1 MRFASL
7 FEMSASQ
14 ECYLR
19 ASRSL
24 QKLSRIIFN
33 RRTPANEIRGARV
46 ARGRPIILFI
56 RAYVRLC
63 DTKDCGICIVYVH
76 ILVVRRKQ
84 RPPSVQMRIT
94 LIKLEWR

>member
-19 ASRSL
+19 KPRSL

-33 RRTPANEIRGARV
+33 RRTPANEIRGAR
-46 ARGRPIILFI
+46 ARARSRGEGE
-56 RAYVRLC
+56 AYYLIYSRLRTIVRYERL
-63 DTKDCGICIVYVH
+63 CGICIVYVH

-84 RPPSVQMRIT
+84 RSPR
-94 LIKLEWR
+94 